1 MLLLRFKKSAKTH
14 SQVVEVDK
22 TAFGVKTL
30 RGDSLV
36 SIEQRRMQSE
46 PVQNPIWLSETQE
59 ENVQIFRAKVPPDL
73 CYFKGHF
80 ANFPLVPGVVEL
92 QWVKEKIDAYF
103 GKEMQMNRIDNLKFQ
118 KFLRPNDEFEL
129 TLKWEENKNRIGFQL
144 KTEGEMC
151 ASGFV
156 IFKNG

>member
-1 MLLLRFKKSAKTH
+1 M
-14 SQVVEVDK
+14 
-22 TAFGVKTL
+22 
-30 RGDSLV
+30 
-36 SIEQRRMQSE
+36 
-46 PVQNPIWLSETQE
+46 QNPIWLSETQE
-59 ENVQIFRAKVPPDL
+59 ENLQIFRAKVPLDL

-129 TLKWEENKNRIGFQL
+129 TLKWEEGKNRMGFQL

-151 ASGFV
+151 ASGLV